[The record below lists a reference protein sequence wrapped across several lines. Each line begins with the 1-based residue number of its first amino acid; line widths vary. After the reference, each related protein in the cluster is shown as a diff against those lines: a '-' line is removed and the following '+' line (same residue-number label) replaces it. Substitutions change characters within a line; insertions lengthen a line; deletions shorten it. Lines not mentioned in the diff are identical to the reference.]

1 MDNIKSLLM
10 KRIIGFIAGVISAAP
25 AFAQPR
31 LAADNID
38 EIIAAMTLEE
48 KARIVTGPGWGG
60 VPAGVP
66 ESKCTL
72 PGAAG
77 TTQAIPRLGIPE
89 TVLSDGPAGLRIHDH
104 REGQD
109 RTYYC
114 TGFPVGTSLASSW
127 NLSLVEEVT
136 KAMGNEV
143 LEYGS
148 DVLLAP
154 GQNIHRN
161 PLCGRNFEYFSEDP
175 YLSGKMAAAYVR
187 GIQSNG
193 VGTSVKHFAANN
205 QENNRYEN
213 DARISERALRE
224 IYLRN
229 FEISVKEGRP
239 WTVMSSYN
247 RLNGPYTQ
255 ASHYLLTEVLREQW
269 GFKGLVMSDW
279 TGTRTTSD
287 QIMAGNDLLQPGFL
301 DQEAEIVRK
310 VRNGE
315 MPVEAL
321 DICVRRVLEYIVK
334 TPRFKGYKFG
344 ENPDLAA
351 HAAVARKAAG
361 ETMVLLKNDGGTLPV
376 SKGSKVAL
384 FGVSAVNFI
393 AGGTGSGEVHKAY
406 VTNMADGLEHAGYLL
421 DGELKRFYASCTE
434 HGMAEA
440 ALDGRY
446 WNVYVPD
453 PAVPK
458 KYIQKT
464 VSRNDMAIIVIG
476 RNSGE
481 GGDRW
486 LSDFYLTDAE
496 RHLITDVCNVY
507 HQERK
512 KVVVV
517 LNIGGVIE
525 TASWKDMPDAIL
537 LAWQPGQ
544 EGGDAVADVL
554 CGDVNPSAKLPMT
567 FPDDYMHHWSSLNFP
582 YEANWNGTNRK
593 DIDYTDYEEGIYVGY
608 RYFGTFGKAVSYPF
622 GFGLSYTTF
631 SYSKPVVKVGAD
643 GRLTASVTV
652 TNTGAVAGKEAVQL
666 YISAPEG
673 GLDKPESE
681 LKAFAKTGLLAP
693 GASETLHFEVDAYM
707 LASFDESADMWKTA
721 AGRYEA
727 RFSAAYGDTRASASF
742 TMKKERSYRK

>member
-1 MDNIKSLLM
+1 MFILLAAAVM
-10 KRIIGFIAGVISAAP
+10 SAP
-25 AFAQPR
+25 AFAQVK
-31 LAADNID
+31 LTADNID
-38 EIIAAMTLEE
+38 EVLAAMTLEE
-48 KARIVTGPGWGG
+48 KAKLVVGPGWGG

-66 ESKCTL
+66 ESKCIL

-77 TTQAIPRLGIPE
+77 TTQAIERLGIPQ

-104 REGQD
+104 REGSD

-127 NLSLVEEVT
+127 DLPLVEEVT

-175 YLSGKMAAAYVR
+175 LLSGKMAAAYVR

-229 FEISVKEGRP
+229 FEISVKESEP
-239 WTVMSSYN
+239 WTIMSSYN

-269 GFKGLVMSDW
+269 GYKGMVMSDW
-279 TGTRTTSD
+279 TGTRVTSD

-301 DQEAEIVRK
+301 DQEAELVRK
-310 VRNGE
+310 VRSGE

-321 DICVRRVLEYIVK
+321 DVCVRRVLEYIVK
-334 TPRFKGYKFG
+334 TPRFKGYKFS
-344 ENPDLAA
+344 ENPDLTA

-361 ETMVLLKNDGGTLPV
+361 ETMVLLKNEEKTLPMA
-376 SKGSKVAL
+376 KGAKVAL
-384 FGVSAVNFI
+384 FGASAVNFI

-406 VTNMADGLEHAGYLL
+406 VTNMVDGLEHAGYQL
-421 DGELKRFYASCTE
+421 DGELKKFYRTCVDY
-434 HGMAEA
+434 GMAEA

-446 WNVYVPD
+446 WNVVVPD
-453 PAVPK
+453 PAVSK
-458 KYIQKT
+458 KYVQKT
-464 VSRNDMAIIVIG
+464 VSRNDIAVVVIG

-486 LSDFYLTDAE
+486 LNDFYLTEAE
-496 RHLITDVCNVY
+496 RNLIKDVCNVY
-507 HQERK
+507 HQEKK

-525 TASWKDMPDAIL
+525 TASWKEMPDAIL

-554 CGDVNPSAKLPMT
+554 SGDVNPSAKLPMT
-567 FPDDYMHHWSSLNFP
+567 FPNDYMHHWSSLNFP
-582 YEANWNGTNRK
+582 YEANWHGKNRK
-593 DIDYTDYEEGIYVGY
+593 DIDYTNYEEGIYVGY
-608 RYFGTFGKAVSYPF
+608 RYFGTYGKAVSYPF

-631 SYSKPVVKVGAD
+631 SYSKPVVKLSSD
-643 GRLTASVTV
+643 GSLRASVVV
-652 TNTGAVAGKEAVQL
+652 TNTGDVAGREVVQL
-666 YISAPEG
+666 YVSAPAG

-681 LKAFAKTGLLAP
+681 LKSFAKTKTLAP
-693 GASETLHFEVDAYM
+693 GESQTLTFSVDAYT
-707 LASFDESADMWKTA
+707 LASFDEAADMWKTA
-721 AGRYEA
+721 AGTYEA
-727 RFSAAYGDTRASASF
+727 RFSAAYGDVRAKSVFKMS
-742 TMKKERSYRK
+742 KSYRFVK